1 MTSIFHHSR
10 NRWSAWLAAAI
21 VGIAAQSSL
30 DAAPVKTPHV
40 EAELISENATLA
52 AGESATVALR
62 LRIEE
67 GWHTYWRNPGDS
79 GLPTTLDWKLPPG
92 FRAGA
97 IEWTA
102 PKALPVGPL
111 VNYGYDGTVLH
122 LVKLEVPAD
131 LKPGSTV
138 DLAARADW
146 LVCKE
151 TCIPD
156 GAGLTLALPVAEH
169 TTGDPRWSRAIDA
182 ARAALPQPLKGGWH
196 TEARGDGQK
205 IILTLAPPA
214 GAPDPGEMRFF
225 ANTER
230 QIEPSAPQSLARSA

>member
-1 MTSIFHHSR
+1 M
-10 NRWSAWLAAAI
+10 AAP
-21 VGIAAQSSL
+21 L
-30 DAAPVKTPHV
+30 YAAPVKTPHV
-40 EAELISENATLA
+40 TAELISENAA
-52 AGESATVALR
+52 IVPGQPATMALR
-62 LRIEE
+62 LQIEN

-97 IEWTA
+97 IEWPS

-122 LVKLEVPAD
+122 LVKLDVPAD

-156 GAGLTLALPVAEH
+156 GADLKLALPVAEH
-169 TTGDPRWSRAIDA
+169 AASDTRWAQAIDV
-182 ARAALPQPLKGGWH
+182 ARAALPQPLPRGWH
-196 TEARGDGQK
+196 ADARGDGQK
-205 IILTLAPPA
+205 IVLALAPPA

-225 ANTER
+225 AYAEGR
-230 QIEPSAPQSLARSA
+230 IEPSAPQSLTRM

>member
-1 MTSIFHHSR
+1 MRRMVCSLRVSSRQQSVASILHLSG
-10 NRWSAWLAAAI
+10 NRWLGWLTAAI
-21 VGIAAQSSL
+21 IGVAVQASPY
-30 DAAPVKTPHV
+30 AAPVQTPHV
-40 EAELISENATLA
+40 EAELISDNAALVP
-52 AGESATVALR
+52 GQPATMALR
-62 LRIEE
+62 LSIED

-97 IEWTA
+97 IEWPT

-122 LVKLEVPAD
+122 LVKLDVPAD
-131 LKPGSTV
+131 LKLGSTV

-156 GAGLTLALPVAEH
+156 GADLKLALPVAEH
-169 TTGDPRWSRAIDA
+169 AAGDARWAQAIAA
-182 ARAALPQPLKGGWH
+182 ARAALPQRL
-196 TEARGDGQK
+196 
-205 IILTLAPPA
+205 
-214 GAPDPGEMRFF
+214 
-225 ANTER
+225 N
-230 QIEPSAPQSLARSA
+230 